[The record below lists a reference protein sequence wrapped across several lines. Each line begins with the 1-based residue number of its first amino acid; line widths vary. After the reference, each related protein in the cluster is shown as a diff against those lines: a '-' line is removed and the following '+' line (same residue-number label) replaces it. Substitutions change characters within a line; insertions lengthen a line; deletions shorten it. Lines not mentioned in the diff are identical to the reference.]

1 VKRIR
6 GARYDPNLNPSRVA
20 SNEALFRQVNERIEE
35 KTEGIAS
42 EPDTPE
48 LWEFLCECGAES
60 CVERVHLSMGEYESV
75 RADPTHFVLL
85 PGHELPEAEVVQSEN
100 ERFIVVEKT
109 VEEFELGQI
118 DPRR

>member
-1 VKRIR
+1 
-6 GARYDPNLNPSRVA
+6 LNSSRVA
-20 SNEALFRQVNERIEE
+20 SNQALFRKVNERIEE

-42 EPDTPE
+42 EPDTPD
-48 LWEFLCECGAES
+48 LWEFLCECGADH
-60 CVERVHLSMGEYESV
+60 CVQHVQLTVAEYESV

-85 PGHELPEAEVVQSEN
+85 PGHEMPEVEVVQSEN

-109 VEEFELGQI
+109 VEETQLEQT